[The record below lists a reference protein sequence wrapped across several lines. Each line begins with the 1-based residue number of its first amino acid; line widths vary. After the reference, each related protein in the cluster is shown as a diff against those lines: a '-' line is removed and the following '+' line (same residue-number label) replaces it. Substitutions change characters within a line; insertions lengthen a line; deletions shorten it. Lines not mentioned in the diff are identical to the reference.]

1 MFWKPDVDLYP
12 TFLRSR
18 VRRGKGIGK
27 GLGYKPWYKTSD
39 VPSHGTS
46 SCVLGIQV
54 DRHYDL
60 LSELEVTYFFL
71 LERRQGVLD
80 IREQFPILDI
90 PRTLELCS
98 QLNVQ
103 HKYVGIYP
111 EPFTIDFIVTE
122 NIDGKVS
129 HRAASIKSAAD
140 AQDPAVRQRLA
151 VEKMWCQEKGIQWSL
166 VDTSQFSKT
175 LLENLRFIRA
185 WFLHR
190 YKPEDAEIA
199 QFLNMFSA
207 QYSKSMT
214 LNAIIAATARAINR
228 DEAVT
233 LDMFRYCAWRNFI
246 HVSLSSSV
254 ALNRP
259 LILVQK

>member
-27 GLGYKPWYKTSD
+27 GLNYKPWYKNSD
-39 VPSHGTS
+39 VPSRGTS

-54 DRHYDL
+54 HRHYDL

-71 LERRQGVLD
+71 LERRHSVLD

-90 PRTLELCS
+90 PRTLELCA

-103 HKYVGIYP
+103 HKYAGIYP
-111 EPFTIDFIVTE
+111 EPFTIDFIITE
-122 NIDGKVS
+122 NIDGKIS
-129 HRAASIKSAAD
+129 YRAASIKSAAD
-140 AQDPAVRQRLA
+140 AQDPDVRQRLA
-151 VEKMWCQEKGIQWSL
+151 VEKMWCQEQGIQWSL

-175 LLENLRFIRA
+175 LLENLRFMRA

-190 YKPEDAEIA
+190 YKPDDAEIA
-199 QFLNMFSA
+199 QFLTVFSA

-214 LNAIIAATARAINR
+214 LNAIIASTARAINR
-228 DEAVT
+228 DETVT
-233 LDMFRYCAWRNFI
+233 LDMFRYCAWRDFI
-246 HVSLSSSV
+246 HVSLSSNL